1 MVIDISVLM
10 FVVLINSTPE
20 VASVASIVPRVG
32 MGGIVPR
39 VGTVEG
45 TVVGISIS
53 LRSSLGLSGT
63 LLASPEVASVTDIGT
78 IVPRVAIG
86 AIVVGKVVG
95 IGISLRSS
103 LGLRCS
109 YSLGLTPLA
118 SHKVSSIEPAVVSR
132 SSVVE
137 ATIVGV
143 SVSSGLGSGLRL
155 GNSRG
160 KQGEKNL
167 NKDIIKS

>member
-1 MVIDISVLM
+1 MV
-10 FVVLINSTPE
+10 
-20 VASVASIVPRVG
+20 
-32 MGGIVPR
+32 
-39 VGTVEG
+39 G
-45 TVVGISIS
+45 TVVGIGFS

-63 LLASPEVASVTDIGT
+63 LLASPEVARVAS
-78 IVPRVAIG
+78 IVPRVGIG
-86 AIVVGKVVG
+86 AIDPRVVSKVVG

-103 LGLRCS
+103 LGFRCS

-118 SHKVSSIEPAVVSR
+118 SINVSSMASVEPAVVGR

-167 NKDIIKS
+167 NKDTIKS

>member
-10 FVVLINSTPE
+10 FVVLISSTPE
-20 VASVASIVPRVG
+20 VASVTSIVPRVG

-45 TVVGISIS
+45 TVVGIGIS
-53 LRSSLGLSGT
+53 LRRSLGFSGT
-63 LLASPEVASVTDIGT
+63 LLTSPEVASVAS
-78 IVPRVAIG
+78 IVPRVAIAIAIG
-86 AIVVGKVVG
+86 AIMVGKVVG

-143 SVSSGLGSGLRL
+143 SVSSG
-155 GNSRG
+155 
-160 KQGEKNL
+160 
-167 NKDIIKS
+167 